1 MQAEDW
7 TLRGVSS
14 GLWVAVLVVESV
26 SCLGGQTIQTV
37 QPMAKDA
44 HPAFEMATIKQS
56 DPADQKHRFE
66 VHGHRIVVENQTVQ
80 TMIEMSYGVP
90 HDLDAAIEKLLA
102 HKLRR
107 RDNAG

>member
-44 HPAFEMATIKQS
+44 SNLTCYDSVTSGAWRISASAT
-56 DPADQKHRFE
+56 
-66 VHGHRIVVENQTVQ
+66 
-80 TMIEMSYGVP
+80 
-90 HDLDAAIEKLLA
+90 
-102 HKLRR
+102 
-107 RDNAG
+107 